1 METSSVGIREFR
13 AALAEYIDG
22 DTPVTVTRHG
32 QTVGLFV
39 PLRRPSAE
47 DLKRLEAAG
56 YDSIETLKAEGVQ
69 EVIDDVSGRAS
80 RGAMRNRCR
89 ALERAIAA
97 WAERCDALAQGSGHG
112 PRATAVRTT
121 TV

>member
-39 PLRRPSAE
+39 PLRRPSAA
-47 DLKRLEAAG
+47 DLKRLEAAAAKFR
-56 YDSIETLKAEGVQ
+56 KAMPLSDD
-69 EVIDDVSGRAS
+69 EVEEVVADF
-80 RGAMRNRCR
+80 
-89 ALERAIAA
+89 
-97 WAERCDALAQGSGHG
+97 DALRRGKPLPTRSAK
-112 PRATAVRTT
+112 
-121 TV
+121 

>member
-47 DLKRLEAAG
+47 DLKRLEAAAAKFR
-56 YDSIETLKAEGVQ
+56 KAMPLSDD
-69 EVIDDVSGRAS
+69 EVEEVVADF
-80 RGAMRNRCR
+80 
-89 ALERAIAA
+89 
-97 WAERCDALAQGSGHG
+97 DALRRGKPLPTRSAK
-112 PRATAVRTT
+112 
-121 TV
+121 